1 MEFPDKM
8 ITFLKE
14 FAAEL
19 VLMDDCTIL
28 KAMNF
33 KIAAFAV
40 AALVSPAVHA
50 QDAQKILEGAR
61 IAASLTKLDEGLT
74 GNING
79 KTPIVLFLK
88 EKNIQFQFDEG
99 KGWQVFHLRL
109 ADSSYDIFE
118 INGGKTVRFPDS
130 KITSPIAGSDLT
142 YEDLSFRFFYWPN
155 PVLEGTEKV
164 AGQDCYKIR
173 VNKPKNQAGRYETV
187 YIWVH
192 TKFGAFMR
200 VRGHD
205 KSGGLLKEFQVE
217 DVMEIGGGV
226 YTLRKMQVATV
237 NPSNGKRTSIT
248 NVVFDKPKGGAPK
261 GLQR

>member
-1 MEFPDKM
+1 M
-8 ITFLKE
+8 T
-14 FAAEL
+14 
-19 VLMDDCTIL
+19 
-28 KAMNF
+28 MNF
-33 KIAAFAV
+33 KIALLAAT
-40 AALVSPAVHA
+40 ALVAPAVQA

-61 IAASLTKLDEGLT
+61 VSASLTVLPEGLG
-74 GNING
+74 GNIAPKGGG
-79 KTPIVLFLK
+79 KVPITLFLK
-88 EKNIQFQFDEG
+88 GKDIQFQFDEG

-109 ADSSYDIFE
+109 SDSSYDIFE

-130 KITSPIAGSDLT
+130 KISSPIAGSDLT

-173 VNKPKNQAGRYETV
+173 VNKPKGQAGRYETV

-205 KSGGLLKEFQVE
+205 KAGGLLKEFQVE

-237 NPSNGKRTSIT
+237 DPSSGKRTSISD
-248 NVVFDKPKGGAPK
+248 VVFDKPKSGPS
-261 GLQR
+261 GLKR